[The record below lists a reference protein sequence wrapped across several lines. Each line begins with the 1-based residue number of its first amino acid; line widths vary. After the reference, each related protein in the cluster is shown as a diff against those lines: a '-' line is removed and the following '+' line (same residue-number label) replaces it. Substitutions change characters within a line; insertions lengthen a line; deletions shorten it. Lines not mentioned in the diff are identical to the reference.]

1 MGNLKIIWT
10 NTAKEQLKTIFY
22 YYSEKSTQA
31 ATNIKDDILKTTKEI
46 HFVEQYQRDEI
57 EPEFRRIIVRHY
69 KILYKEYQEI
79 IFIARILD
87 TRQEPNKQI
96 KK

>member
-1 MGNLKIIWT
+1 MDNLKIIWT
-10 NTAKEQLKTIFY
+10 ITAKEQLKTIFY
-22 YYSEKSTQA
+22 YYSEKSIQG
-31 ATNIKDDILKTTKEI
+31 ATNIKNEILKTTKEI
-46 HFVEQYQRDEI
+46 HFGEQYQKDEI

-69 KILYKEYQEI
+69 KILYKEYQGI
-79 IFIARILD
+79 IFIARIFD

>member
-22 YYSEKSTQA
+22 FYSEKSNQA
-31 ATNIKDDILKTTKEI
+31 GTNIKNEILKTTKEI
-46 HFVEQYQRDEI
+46 HFPDQYQKDEI

-69 KILYKEYQEI
+69 KVLYKEYQGI
-79 IFIARILD
+79 IFIARVFD
-87 TRQEPNKQI
+87 TRQEPNKQT
-96 KK
+96 K